1 MLVTIQNLQVQYGK
15 QTALQIQKP
24 IAIDSGERIG
34 IIGSNGAG
42 KTTLVRTILGLTH
55 YRGPIRT
62 SLRPEQMAAHLQ
74 QNHYASTMPVKV
86 IMETVLNTD
95 VKKDGKLK
103 ELIDYFEFGPCLRK
117 R

>member
-55 YRGPIRT
+55 YRGGNHTDQPKAGT
-62 SLRPEQMAAHLQ
+62 DGGPSAAESLCF
-74 QNHYASTMPVKV
+74 NHA
-86 IMETVLNTD
+86 
-95 VKKDGKLK
+95 
-103 ELIDYFEFGPCLRK
+103 RK
-117 R
+117 GHYGNCSQYGY

>member
-42 KTTLVRTILGLTH
+42 KTTLVRTCLL
-55 YRGPIRT
+55 YT
-62 SLRPEQMAAHLQ
+62 SPSPRDA
-74 QNHYASTMPVKV
+74 
-86 IMETVLNTD
+86 
-95 VKKDGKLK
+95 
-103 ELIDYFEFGPCLRK
+103 
-117 R
+117 